1 MRAAPA
7 SHARA
12 ARVDFFPGLRRVA
25 RAAEGSAM
33 TQVFDEV
40 IVGGGSAGCVL
51 ANRLSADPSR
61 RVLLVEA
68 GVDTPP
74 GNVPAAL
81 LDSYPMALFHGARY
95 IWPGLSASTTRAS
108 DGRTLSRAYEQ
119 ARVMG
124 GGSSINVQAANRG
137 LPRDYDT
144 WAALGAKGWDW
155 SGVLPYFRRLERDL
169 DCNGPL
175 HGAEGPIPIRRIKP
189 QDFPPYAV
197 AVTQALS
204 ASGLSMRLDQN
215 GDFDDGLFP
224 PAFSN
229 EHDRRV
235 SSAMGYLDA
244 GVRARHNLEIR
255 ANARVVGLRFEGRR
269 VVGVELER
277 AGAREVVRAGRVSL
291 TAGALQ
297 SPALLMRA
305 GIGEGRALAALGIDV
320 VADRPGVG
328 RHLHDHPALTLCQY
342 LPRALRLPSS
352 YRRASFVAMRYS
364 SGIEGGTASDMY
376 LTASARAGWNELGQ
390 RLSLLFL
397 WCNQQQS
404 QGSVQLVSA
413 SPDDYPRVDLNLL
426 SAPADLQ
433 RMMHGVRQLV
443 RLAVCEAL
451 NPSLDDLFPAGFT
464 PAIKKL
470 SAVTRRNALLTQV
483 LGAMLDVPA
492 GLRGPVLRRF
502 MNGGRPMAA
511 VLADDAQLEAFV
523 RANVF
528 GVWHAS
534 GTCRMGQAGDPEAVV
549 DPGGRVIGMENLY
562 VADAS
567 VMPRLPSANTN
578 IPTIMIAEKIAE
590 GMLRA

>member
-1 MRAAPA
+1 M
-7 SHARA
+7 
-12 ARVDFFPGLRRVA
+12 
-25 RAAEGSAM
+25 M
-33 TQVFDEV
+33 QMFDDVV
-40 IVGGGSAGCVL
+40 IGGGSAGCVL
-51 ANRLSADPSR
+51 ANRLSADPGR
-61 RVLLVEA
+61 RVLLIEA
-68 GVDTPP
+68 GMDTPP
-74 GNVPAAL
+74 GRVPAAL
-81 LDSYPMALFHGARY
+81 LDSYPMALFHGERY
-95 IWPGLSASTTRAS
+95 IWPGLSASTTRGA
-108 DGRTLSRAYEQ
+108 DGRPLSRAYEQ
-119 ARVMG
+119 GRVMG

-137 LPRDYDT
+137 LPRDYDA
-144 WAALGAKGWDW
+144 WAALGARGWDW
-155 SGVLPYFRRLERDL
+155 EGVLPYFRRLERDL
-169 DCNGPL
+169 DCDGPL
-175 HGAEGPIPIRRIKP
+175 HGGEGPIPIRRIKP
-189 QDFPPYAV
+189 AHFPPYAR

-215 GDFDDGLFP
+215 GDFEDGLFP

-229 EHDRRV
+229 EHDQRV
-235 SSAMGYLDA
+235 STAIGYLDA
-244 GVRARHNLEIR
+244 ATRARPNLRIL
-255 ANARVVGLRFEGRR
+255 ADTRVLGLQRDGRR
-269 VVGVELER
+269 VTGVEIER
-277 AGAREVVRAGRVSL
+277 GGEREVVGAGRVSV

-305 GIGEGRALAALGIDV
+305 GIGDGQALSALGIG
-320 VADRPGVG
+320 VAVDLPGVG
-328 RHLHDHPALTLCQY
+328 RNLRDHPALTLCQY
-342 LPRALRLPSS
+342 LPRALRLPAS

-376 LTASARAGWNELGQ
+376 LTASARAGWHGLGQ
-390 RLSLLFL
+390 RLSLFFL
-397 WCNQQQS
+397 WCNQPQS
-404 QGSVQLVSA
+404 QGRVQLVSA

-451 NPSLDDLFPAGFT
+451 NPNSDDLFPAGFT

-470 SAVTRRNALLTQV
+470 SAVTRRNAVLTQV
-483 LGAMLDVPA
+483 LGAMLDVRA

-502 MNGGRPMAA
+502 MNGGRSMAA

-549 DPGGRVIGMENLY
+549 DPAGRVIGMENLY

-578 IPTIMIAEKIAE
+578 LPTIMIAEKIAE

>member
-1 MRAAPA
+1 MMQR
-7 SHARA
+7 
-12 ARVDFFPGLRRVA
+12 
-25 RAAEGSAM
+25 
-33 TQVFDEV
+33 FDDVV
-40 IVGGGSAGCVL
+40 IGGGSAGCVL
-51 ANRLSADPSR
+51 ASRLSADPSR
-61 RVLLVEA
+61 RVLLIEA
-68 GVDTPP
+68 GMDTPP
-74 GNVPAAL
+74 GQVPASL
-81 LDSYPMALFHGARY
+81 LDSYPMALFHGDRY
-95 IWPGLSASTTRAS
+95 IWPGLSASTTRGA

-119 ARVMG
+119 GRVMG

-144 WAALGAKGWDW
+144 WAALGAEGWDW
-155 SGVLPYFRRLERDL
+155 DAVLPYFRKLERDL
-169 DCNGPL
+169 DCDGAL
-175 HGAEGPIPIRRIKP
+175 HGQHGPIPIRRIKP
-189 QDFPPYAV
+189 AHFPPYAK

-215 GDFDDGLFP
+215 GDFEDGLFP

-229 EHDRRV
+229 EHDQRV
-235 SSAMGYLDA
+235 STAIGYLDA
-244 GVRARHNLEIR
+244 ATRARPNLRIL
-255 ANARVVGLRFEGRR
+255 ADTRVVGLQRDGRR
-269 VVGVELER
+269 VIGVEVER
-277 AGAREVVRAGRVSL
+277 GGEREIVSAGRVSI

-305 GIGEGRALAALGIDV
+305 GIGDGQALSALGIDV
-320 VADRPGVG
+320 AVDLPGVG
-328 RHLHDHPALTLCQY
+328 RNLRDHPTLTLCQY

-364 SGIEGGTASDMY
+364 SGVEGGSASDMY
-376 LTASARAGWNELGQ
+376 LTASARAGWHALGQ
-390 RLSLLFL
+390 RLSLFFL
-397 WCNQQQS
+397 WCNQPQS
-404 QGSVQLVSA
+404 QGNVQLVST
-413 SPDDYPRVDLNLL
+413 SPEDYPKVDLNLL

-451 NPSLDDLFPAGFT
+451 NPNLDDLFPAGFT

-470 SAVTRRNALLTQV
+470 SAVTRRNALLTEV

-492 GLRGPVLRRF
+492 ALRRPVLRRF
-502 MNGGRPMAA
+502 MNGGRSLAA

-534 GTCRMGQAGDPEAVV
+534 GTCRMGRVGDQEAVV
-549 DPGGRVIGMENLY
+549 DPAGRVIGMENLY

-578 IPTIMIAEKIAE
+578 IPTIMIAEKIAD
-590 GMLRA
+590 GMRRAG